1 MSGDSSQEKTEEASH
16 RKLEKA
22 REHGQVARSTDL
34 PSTLVLTVV
43 IFYLWFTWDWTLQ
56 QLQEVFVLTPQLFAM
71 DFHQALQAGLQT
83 IIYQPMLT
91 IALPLA
97 LVATLAG
104 IIGNLIQFGFLFSFE
119 SITPNF
125 SKISLSSGFQR
136 MFSAKQ
142 AITTL
147 LSLFKTLIIG
157 GITVWVLY
165 VGMRELLHAVEQCDV
180 ACQQHIIEYLL
191 RQLVIF
197 VLPVLVVMA
206 VLDYLFQRSQFMKEQ
221 RMTKEEVK
229 HEMKDSFGD
238 PHVRGARDG
247 MRRELAEHD
256 IQQRIRTARL
266 LVLDMGTAI
275 ALQYEQ
281 GVTPLPVIVA
291 IGKGMMAR
299 KMVEIATKENVTLV
313 TNPTLTQALIKEGK
327 VDQYIPDSTI
337 NAVAQAM
344 RQTTAKP
351 KH

>member
-71 DFHQALQAGLQT
+71 DFHQALQAGFQT

-147 LSLFKTLIIG
+147 LSLFKTLIISG
-157 GITVWVLY
+157 RSRVSLPVPLVPWL
-165 VGMRELLHAVEQCDV
+165 R
-180 ACQQHIIEYLL
+180 LL
-191 RQLVIF
+191 RRVFI
-197 VLPVLVVMA
+197 
-206 VLDYLFQRSQFMKEQ
+206 LFCQ
-221 RMTKEEVK
+221 
-229 HEMKDSFGD
+229 
-238 PHVRGARDG
+238 
-247 MRRELAEHD
+247 
-256 IQQRIRTARL
+256 
-266 LVLDMGTAI
+266 
-275 ALQYEQ
+275 
-281 GVTPLPVIVA
+281 
-291 IGKGMMAR
+291 
-299 KMVEIATKENVTLV
+299 KENFLPENVKSPVPL
-313 TNPTLTQALIKEGK
+313 
-327 VDQYIPDSTI
+327 SC
-337 NAVAQAM
+337 
-344 RQTTAKP
+344 
-351 KH
+351 